1 MGVGVQSHSA
11 SLNDPGLAVATIASW
26 SICAGFWRQ
35 SPGQVAE
42 KSAAAMV
49 EPVAQNSWQ
58 RSHQP

>member
-1 MGVGVQSHSA
+1 
-11 SLNDPGLAVATIASW
+11 
-26 SICAGFWRQ
+26 
-35 SPGQVAE
+35 VAE